1 MLHHKQVGFIQGM
14 HGWFNI
20 RKSLKITHD
29 TNRLSMKNCIIVST
43 DEKKKFDQLQH
54 FFMIKT
60 FSKLVIEEDLFHPSK
75 TKANITLNDGR

>member
-43 DEKKKFDQLQH
+43 DEKKKYLTNF
-54 FFMIKT
+54 
-60 FSKLVIEEDLFHPSK
+60 
-75 TKANITLNDGR
+75 NISS